1 MLCHYSAECL
11 NVKQYNSLKYIV
23 QRIAIL
29 WKVSEH
35 YISSLELMDRPNRLF
50 FFFSLQKHLEGEDD
64 FVLASFF
71 SSRALLDLELRGP
84 STSLTTMA
92 WTLRG
97 NQLSYWVR
105 PLYWA
110 SFTLVNISNVGVPAA
125 NSSLTAF
132 CRSLNQTTL
141 SFWLE

>member
-1 MLCHYSAECL
+1 
-11 NVKQYNSLKYIV
+11 
-23 QRIAIL
+23 
-29 WKVSEH
+29 
-35 YISSLELMDRPNRLF
+35 MDRPNRLF

-92 WTLRG
+92 WTLSG

-132 CRSLNQTTL
+132 CRSLNQTLFIWTEYL
-141 SFWLE
+141 VHVFLKENSKGHVCHPQLWVWRVF